1 MRTHDFRPLP
11 DLASR
16 TLAGSVVYA
25 NDELFAERENLIKP
39 EPAVFS
45 TESFGH
51 KGKIYDGWETRR
63 RREAGFDYAIVRLGV
78 PGVIHGVV
86 VDTAWFKGNYP
97 PFVSVEA
104 TSIEGFP
111 TTEELHRGDL
121 GHPGGE
127 VGSQGGQRESLR
139 RQRRAPVHARP
150 ADHLPG
156 RRGGPVP
163 GARRPDARPATADR
177 HHRSGGPGER
187 RDRHRLLEHVLFLA
201 AEHPASGPGAHHGRR
216 LGERPAPGQRQRSR
230 HGSAWRPADPC
241 GGSRSTRRISSATP
255 PAGPRC
261 AGSIP
266 PQPISRTTRPGWN
279 WCRRPGCSPTPGISS
294 ARRPQR
300 R

>member
-1 MRTHDFRPLP
+1 MRTHDFRLLP

-63 RREAGFDYAIVRLGV
+63 RREPGCDYAVVRLGV

-111 TTEELHRGDL
+111 TTDELKTATWVTLVEKSEVKGDSENPFDVSDAHRYT
-121 GHPGGE
+121 
-127 VGSQGGQRESLR
+127 
-139 RQRRAPVHARP
+139 HARLTIYP
-150 ADHLPG
+150 D
-156 RRGGPVP
+156 GGV
-163 GARRPDARPATADR
+163 ARFGCTAT
-177 HHRSGGPGER
+177 
-187 RDRHRLLEHVLFLA
+187 
-201 AEHPASGPGAHHGRR
+201 
-216 LGERPAPGQRQRSR
+216 
-230 HGSAWRPADPC
+230 
-241 GGSRSTRRISSATP
+241 
-255 PAGPRC
+255 RC
-261 AGSIP
+261 
-266 PQPISRTTRPGWN
+266 
-279 WCRRPGCSPTPGISS
+279 PTPGC
-294 ARRPQR
+294 
-300 R
+300 